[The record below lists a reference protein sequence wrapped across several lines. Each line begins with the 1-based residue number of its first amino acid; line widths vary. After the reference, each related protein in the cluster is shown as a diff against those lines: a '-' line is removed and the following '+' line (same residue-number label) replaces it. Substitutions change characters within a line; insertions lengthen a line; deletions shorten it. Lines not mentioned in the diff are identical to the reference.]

1 MGVDIGKM
9 SIGDIIRM
17 KGSRAGELIDQ
28 ALCDGEGKTCCPGVT
43 LKLDYAATLKGK
55 TDALPELIRKLDKL

>member
-1 MGVDIGKM
+1 MGADIEKM

-17 KGSRAGELIDQ
+17 KGPGAGELIDK

-43 LKLDYAATLKGK
+43 LKLDYAAMLKGK
-55 TDALPELIRKLDKL
+55 TGVLPELIRKLNEL